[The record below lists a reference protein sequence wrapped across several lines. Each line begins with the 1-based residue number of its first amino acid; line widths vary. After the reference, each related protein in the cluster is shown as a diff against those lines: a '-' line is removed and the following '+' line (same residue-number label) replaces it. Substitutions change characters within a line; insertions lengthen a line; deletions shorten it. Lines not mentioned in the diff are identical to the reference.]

1 MPTKN
6 EILTFSLE
14 IESMVYKDEV
24 SYMDAIIENC
34 ENSGM
39 EIEMAAKLISD
50 PLRAK
55 IQCEA
60 EDLNFLPKSNTHKL
74 PI

>member
-6 EILTFSLE
+6 DILTFSLT
-14 IESMVYKDEV
+14 IESMVHD
-24 SYMDAIIENC
+24 SDITYMDAIIEYC
-34 ENSGM
+34 ETHGL
-39 EIEMAAKLISD
+39 EIEIAAKLVSG
-50 PLRAK
+50 PLK
-55 IQCEA
+55 SKLQVEA